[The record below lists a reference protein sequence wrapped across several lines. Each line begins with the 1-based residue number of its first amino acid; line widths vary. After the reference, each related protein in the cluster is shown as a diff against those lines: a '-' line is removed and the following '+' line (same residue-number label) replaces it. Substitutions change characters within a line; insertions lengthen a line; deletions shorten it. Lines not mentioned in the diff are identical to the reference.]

1 MIKSL
6 RTKIL
11 SCFFL
16 LALVMIIGVVL
27 IAISFR
33 SAVAAANT
41 MSGTYLAIE
50 RDFGDANTNLQN
62 LVKRF
67 FLVQAMAPTGAL
79 DTDDGVATMVDP
91 GKPEQEALQAALDD
105 LGVQVQKVNNPDFS
119 SEYQIMNS
127 AGSLFLSTYKEME
140 TMFYA
145 KKFSESYELYF
156 ANCHE
161 AILQYEENV
170 NLMKEQLQTLVDE
183 NEATLKAAEKSV
195 QTSIIIGSILLIL
208 VSIIGI
214 YVVNKSISPLRSAST
229 ELNDILSAMNAGNA
243 NLSRRLVKHS
253 DDEVGILVSGINNFL
268 ATLQDII
275 AKIKSESGH
284 IYSSV
289 ENTVGLVNTSKED
302 VSNVSAVMEELT
314 ASMETANST
323 LISLNNGA
331 KDVNSAVGQVSDQV
345 AAGNQRVSDIKDHAT
360 VIRENTEK
368 KRHSTNEMVSSIKDG
383 LESSIEDSKNV
394 AQIQTLTEDILSIAS
409 QTNLLALNA
418 SIEAARAGDAGKGF
432 AVVADEIRQLAEHS
446 KDTANSIQEIS
457 NQVISAVESLAK
469 DSNEML
475 TYVSE
480 SVLAD
485 YDEFE
490 DVAQQYYQDAEDINQ
505 VLKSVNENT
514 IVLNST
520 MGEMAEQIDHISRVI
535 SDCTTGVSDAT
546 ESTTGI
552 LASITTIHDD
562 SESNREVSE
571 RLQEEVS
578 RFSASSEE

>member
-33 SAVAAANT
+33 SAVQAANT

-79 DTDDGVATMVDP
+79 DTDDGVASMVDP
-91 GKPEQEALQAALDD
+91 GKPEQEALQAALTD

-145 KKFSESYELYF
+145 KKFSESYDLYF

-195 QTSIIIGSILLIL
+195 QTSIIIGSILSIL

-368 KRHSTNEMVSSIKDG
+368 KRNSTNEMVSSIKDG

-552 LASITTIHDD
+552 LTSITTIHDD

-571 RLQEEVS
+571 RLQDDVT
-578 RFSASSEE
+578 RFSASSE

>member
-27 IAISFR
+27 IAISFQD
-33 SAVAAANT
+33 AVDAANT

-50 RDFGDANTNLQN
+50 RDFRDANTNLQN

-67 FLVQAMAPTGAL
+67 FLVQAMAPTGAM
-79 DTDDGVATMVDP
+79 DTADGVASMVDP

-105 LGVQVQKVNNPDFS
+105 LGVQVQKVNDPDFTA
-119 SEYQIMNS
+119 EYNTMYS

-145 KKFSESYELYF
+145 KKFSESYDLYF

-161 AILQYEENV
+161 AILTYEDNV
-170 NLMKEQLQTLVDE
+170 TLMKEQLQALVDK
-183 NEATLKAAEKSV
+183 NTATLKAAEKSV
-195 QTSIIIGSILLIL
+195 HKSIIIGSILSTI
-208 VSIIGI
+208 VAVIGV
-214 YVVNKSISPLRSAST
+214 YVVNKTISPLRAASI
-229 ELNDILSAMNAGNA
+229 ELDEILSAMNAGNA
-243 NLSRRLVKHS
+243 NLSRRIKNS
-253 DDEVGILVSGINNFL
+253 STDEVGVLVSGINNFL
-268 ATLQDII
+268 TTLQDII
-275 AKIKSESGH
+275 VKIKSESGH

-314 ASMETANST
+314 ASMETANNT

-331 KDVNSAVGQVSDQV
+331 KDVNTAVGQVSDQV

-368 KRHSTNEMVSSIKDG
+368 KRNSTNEMVSSIKDG

-514 IVLNST
+514 VVLNNT
-520 MGEMAEQIDHISRVI
+520 IGEMAEQIDNISHVI

-571 RLQEEVS
+571 RLQEEVN
-578 RFSASSEE
+578 RFSSSEE

>member
-33 SAVAAANT
+33 SAVQAANT

-79 DTDDGVATMVDP
+79 DTDDGVASMVDP
-91 GKPEQEALQAALDD
+91 GKPEQEALQAALTD

-145 KKFSESYELYF
+145 KKFSESYDLYF

-195 QTSIIIGSILLIL
+195 QTSIIIGSILSIL

-368 KRHSTNEMVSSIKDG
+368 KRNSTNEMVSSIKDG

>member
-33 SAVAAANT
+33 SAVQAANT

-79 DTDDGVATMVDP
+79 DTDDGVASMVDP
-91 GKPEQEALQAALDD
+91 GKPEQEALQAALTD

-145 KKFSESYELYF
+145 KKFSESYDLYF

-195 QTSIIIGSILLIL
+195 QKSIIIGSILSIL

-331 KDVNSAVGQVSDQV
+331 KDVNSAVGQVSNQV

-368 KRHSTNEMVSSIKDG
+368 KRNSTNEMVSSIKDG

>member
-33 SAVAAANT
+33 SAVQAANT

>member
-33 SAVAAANT
+33 SAVQAANT

-79 DTDDGVATMVDP
+79 DTDDGVASMVDP
-91 GKPEQEALQAALDD
+91 GKPEQEALQAALTD

-145 KKFSESYELYF
+145 KKFSESYDLYF

-195 QTSIIIGSILLIL
+195 QKSIIIGSILSIL

-368 KRHSTNEMVSSIKDG
+368 KRNSTNEMVSSIKDG
-383 LESSIEDSKNV
+383 QQERCTDPDSYRRYSFNRF
-394 AQIQTLTEDILSIAS
+394 ADQPPCS
-409 QTNLLALNA
+409 QRFN
-418 SIEAARAGDAGKGF
+418 RGC
-432 AVVADEIRQLAEHS
+432 
-446 KDTANSIQEIS
+446 
-457 NQVISAVESLAK
+457 
-469 DSNEML
+469 
-475 TYVSE
+475 
-480 SVLAD
+480 
-485 YDEFE
+485 
-490 DVAQQYYQDAEDINQ
+490 
-505 VLKSVNENT
+505 KS
-514 IVLNST
+514 
-520 MGEMAEQIDHISRVI
+520 RR
-535 SDCTTGVSDAT
+535 C
-546 ESTTGI
+546 
-552 LASITTIHDD
+552 
-562 SESNREVSE
+562 RK
-571 RLQEEVS
+571 RLCGCC
-578 RFSASSEE
+578 

>member
-1 MIKSL
+1 MIMTL

-67 FLVQAMAPTGAL
+67 FLVQAMAPTGAM

-91 GKPEQEALQAALDD
+91 GKSEQEALQAALDD
-105 LGVQVQKVNNPDFS
+105 LGVQVQKVNDPDFS
-119 SEYQIMNS
+119 SEYQTMYS

-145 KKFSESYELYF
+145 KQFSESYDLYF

-161 AILQYEENV
+161 AILEYEDNV
-170 NLMKEQLQTLVDE
+170 TLMKEQLQVLVDE
-183 NEATLKAAEKSV
+183 NTATLQAAEKSV
-195 QTSIIIGSILLIL
+195 RKSIIIGSILSVI

-214 YVVNKSISPLRSAST
+214 YVVNRTISPLRSASM

-243 NLSRRLVKHS
+243 NLSRRIKKDS
-253 DDEVGILVSGINNFL
+253 DDEVGVLVSGINDFL
-268 ATLQDII
+268 QTLQDII

-289 ENTVGLVNTSKED
+289 ENTVGLVNNSKED

-314 ASMETANST
+314 ASMETANNT

-368 KRHSTNEMVSSIKDG
+368 KRNSTNEMVSSIKDG

-514 IVLNST
+514 VVLSST

-546 ESTTGI
+546 ESTSGI

-578 RFSASSEE
+578 RFSSSSEE

>member
-1 MIKSL
+1 
-6 RTKIL
+6 
-11 SCFFL
+11 
-16 LALVMIIGVVL
+16 
-27 IAISFR
+27 
-33 SAVAAANT
+33 
-41 MSGTYLAIE
+41 
-50 RDFGDANTNLQN
+50 
-62 LVKRF
+62 
-67 FLVQAMAPTGAL
+67 
-79 DTDDGVATMVDP
+79 
-91 GKPEQEALQAALDD
+91 
-105 LGVQVQKVNNPDFS
+105 
-119 SEYQIMNS
+119 MNS

-145 KKFSESYELYF
+145 KKFSESYDLYF

-195 QTSIIIGSILLIL
+195 QKSIIIGSILSIL

-368 KRHSTNEMVSSIKDG
+368 KRNSTNEMVSSIKDG

>member
-1 MIKSL
+1 MMKSL

-16 LALVMIIGVVL
+16 LALVMVIGVVL
-27 IAISFR
+27 IAISFQD
-33 SAVAAANT
+33 AVNAANT
-41 MSGTYLAIE
+41 MSGTYLSIE

-67 FLVQAMAPTGAL
+67 FLVQAMAPTGAM

-91 GKPEQEALQAALDD
+91 GKPEQEALKAALDD
-105 LGVQVQKVNNPDFS
+105 LGVQVQKVNDPDFS
-119 SEYQIMNS
+119 AEYETMNS
-127 AGSLFLSTYKEME
+127 AGNLFLSTYKEME

-145 KKFSESYELYF
+145 KKFSESYDLYF

-161 AILQYEENV
+161 AILTYEDNV
-170 NLMKEQLQTLVDE
+170 TLMKEQLQALVDK
-183 NEATLKAAEKSV
+183 NTTTLKAAEKSV
-195 QTSIIIGSILLIL
+195 HKSIIIGSIFSTI
-208 VSIIGI
+208 VAVIGV
-214 YVVNKSISPLRSAST
+214 YVVNKTISPLRAASI
-229 ELNDILSAMNAGNA
+229 ELDEILSAMNAGNA
-243 NLSRRLVKHS
+243 NLSRRIKNS
-253 DDEVGILVSGINNFL
+253 STDEVGVLVSGINNFL
-268 ATLQDII
+268 TTLQDII
-275 AKIKSESGH
+275 VKIKSESGH

-314 ASMETANST
+314 ASMETANNT

-331 KDVNSAVGQVSDQV
+331 KDVNTAVGQVSDQV

-368 KRHSTNEMVSSIKDG
+368 KRNSTNEMVSSIKDG

-514 IVLNST
+514 VVLNNT
-520 MGEMAEQIDHISRVI
+520 IGEMAEQIDNISHVI

-571 RLQEEVS
+571 RLQEEVN
-578 RFSASSEE
+578 RFSSSEE

>member
-27 IAISFR
+27 IAISFQD
-33 SAVAAANT
+33 AVRAANT
-41 MSGTYLAIE
+41 MSGTYLSIE

-67 FLVQAMAPTGAL
+67 FLVQAMAPTGAM

-91 GKPEQEALQAALDD
+91 GKPEQEALKAALDD
-105 LGVQVQKVNNPDFS
+105 LAIQVQKVNNPDFS
-119 SEYQIMNS
+119 AEYEIMSS
-127 AGSLFLSTYKEME
+127 AGNLFLTTYKEME

-145 KKFSESYELYF
+145 KKFSDSYDLYF

-170 NLMKEQLQTLVDE
+170 GLMKEQLQVLVDQ
-183 NEATLKAAEKSV
+183 NNASLQAAEKSV
-195 QTSIIIGSILLIL
+195 HTSIIIGSIL
-208 VSIIGI
+208 SIIVSVIGV
-214 YVVNKSISPLRSAST
+214 YVVNKTISPLRSASI
-229 ELNDILSAMNAGNA
+229 ELNDILASMNAGNA
-243 NLSRRLVKHS
+243 NLSRRIQNS
-253 DDEVGILVSGINNFL
+253 STDEVGVLVSGINNFL
-268 ATLQDII
+268 STLQDII
-275 AKIKSESGH
+275 VKIKSESGH

-289 ENTVGLVNTSKED
+289 ENTVGLVNNSKED

-314 ASMETANST
+314 ASMETANNT
-323 LISLNNGA
+323 LTSLNNGA
-331 KDVNSAVGQVSDQV
+331 KDVNNAVGQVSDQV

-360 VIRENTEK
+360 VIRESTEK
-368 KRHSTNEMVSSIKDG
+368 KRNSTNEMVSSIKDG

-469 DSNEML
+469 DSNDML

-490 DVAQQYYQDAEDINQ
+490 NVAQQYYQDAEDINL

-514 IVLNST
+514 VVLTNT
-520 MGEMAEQIDHISRVI
+520 IGEMAEQIDNISHVI

-571 RLQEEVS
+571 RLQEEVN
-578 RFSASSEE
+578 RFSSSEE

>member
-33 SAVAAANT
+33 SAVQAANT

-67 FLVQAMAPTGAL
+67 FLVQAMAPTGAM

-91 GKPEQEALQAALDD
+91 GKPEQEALQAALTD

-145 KKFSESYELYF
+145 KKFSESYDLYF

-195 QTSIIIGSILLIL
+195 QKSIIIGSILSIL

-368 KRHSTNEMVSSIKDG
+368 KRNSTNEMVSSIKDG

-514 IVLNST
+514 VVLNST

>member
-27 IAISFR
+27 IAISFQD
-33 SAVAAANT
+33 AVNAANT
-41 MSGTYLAIE
+41 MSGTYLSIE

-79 DTDDGVATMVDP
+79 DTDDGVASMVDP
-91 GKPEQEALQAALDD
+91 GKPEQEALKAALDD
-105 LGVQVQKVNNPDFS
+105 LAIQVQKVNNPDFS
-119 SEYQIMNS
+119 AEYEIMSS
-127 AGSLFLSTYKEME
+127 AGNLFLTTYKE
-140 TMFYA
+140 
-145 KKFSESYELYF
+145 FSDSYDLYF

-170 NLMKEQLQTLVDE
+170 GLMKEQLQVLVDQ
-183 NEATLKAAEKSV
+183 NNASLKAAEKSV
-195 QTSIIIGSILLIL
+195 HKSIIIGSIL
-208 VSIIGI
+208 SIIVSVIGV
-214 YVVNKSISPLRSAST
+214 YVVNKTISPLRSASI
-229 ELNDILSAMNAGNA
+229 ELNDILASMNAGNA
-243 NLSRRLVKHS
+243 NLSRRIQNS
-253 DDEVGILVSGINNFL
+253 STDEVGVLVSGINNFL
-268 ATLQDII
+268 STLQDII
-275 AKIKSESGH
+275 VKIKSESGH

-289 ENTVGLVNTSKED
+289 ENTVGLVNNSKED

-314 ASMETANST
+314 ASMETANNT
-323 LISLNNGA
+323 LTSLNNGA
-331 KDVNSAVGQVSDQV
+331 KDVNNAVGQVSDQV

-360 VIRENTEK
+360 VIRESTEK
-368 KRHSTNEMVSSIKDG
+368 KRNSTNEMVSSIKDG

-490 DVAQQYYQDAEDINQ
+490 NVAQQYYQDAEDINQ

-514 IVLNST
+514 VVLNNT
-520 MGEMAEQIDHISRVI
+520 IGEMAEQIDNISHVI

-571 RLQEEVS
+571 RLQEEVN
-578 RFSASSEE
+578 RFSSSEE

>member
-1 MIKSL
+1 
-6 RTKIL
+6 
-11 SCFFL
+11 
-16 LALVMIIGVVL
+16 MIIGVVL

-33 SAVAAANT
+33 SAVQAANT

-79 DTDDGVATMVDP
+79 DTDDGVASMVDP
-91 GKPEQEALQAALDD
+91 GKPEQEALQAALTD

-145 KKFSESYELYF
+145 KKFSESYDLYF

-195 QTSIIIGSILLIL
+195 QTSIIIGSILSIL

-368 KRHSTNEMVSSIKDG
+368 KRNSTNEMVSSIKDG

>member
-67 FLVQAMAPTGAL
+67 FLVQAMAPTGAM

-91 GKPEQEALQAALDD
+91 GKPEQEALQTALDD
-105 LGVQVQKVNNPDFS
+105 LGVQVQKVNDPDFS
-119 SEYQIMNS
+119 SEYQTMYS

-145 KKFSESYELYF
+145 KQFSESYELYF

-161 AILQYEENV
+161 AILQYEDNV
-170 NLMKEQLQTLVDE
+170 KLMKEQLQVLVDK
-183 NEATLKAAEKSV
+183 NTATLQAAEKSV
-195 QTSIIIGSILLIL
+195 RKSIIIGSILSVI

-214 YVVNKSISPLRSAST
+214 YVVNRTISPLRSASM

-243 NLSRRLVKHS
+243 NLSRRLAKHS
-253 DDEVGILVSGINNFL
+253 DDEVGVLVSGINDFL
-268 ATLQDII
+268 STLQDII

-368 KRHSTNEMVSSIKDG
+368 KRNSTNEMVSSIKDG

-535 SDCTTGVSDAT
+535 GDCTTGVSDAT

-578 RFSASSEE
+578 RFSSSSEE

>member
-27 IAISFR
+27 IAISFQD
-33 SAVAAANT
+33 AVRAANT
-41 MSGTYLAIE
+41 MSGTYLSIE

-67 FLVQAMAPTGAL
+67 FLVQAMAPTGAM

-91 GKPEQEALQAALDD
+91 GKPEQEALKAALDD
-105 LGVQVQKVNNPDFS
+105 LAIQVQKVNNPDFS
-119 SEYQIMNS
+119 AEYEIMSS
-127 AGSLFLSTYKEME
+127 AGNLFLTTYKEME

-145 KKFSESYELYF
+145 KKFSDSYDLYF
-156 ANCHE
+156 ANYHG

-170 NLMKEQLQTLVDE
+170 GLMKEQLQVLVDQ
-183 NEATLKAAEKSV
+183 NNASLQAAEKSV
-195 QTSIIIGSILLIL
+195 HTSIIIGSIL
-208 VSIIGI
+208 SIIVSVIGV
-214 YVVNKSISPLRSAST
+214 YVVNKTISPLRSTSI
-229 ELNDILSAMNAGNA
+229 ELNDILASMNAGNA
-243 NLSRRLVKHS
+243 NLSRRIQNS
-253 DDEVGILVSGINNFL
+253 STDEVGVLVSGINNFL
-268 ATLQDII
+268 STLQDII
-275 AKIKSESGH
+275 VKIKSESGH

-289 ENTVGLVNTSKED
+289 ENTVGLVNNSKED

-314 ASMETANST
+314 ASMETANNT
-323 LISLNNGA
+323 LTSLNNGA

-360 VIRENTEK
+360 VIRESTEK
-368 KRHSTNEMVSSIKDG
+368 KRNSTNEMVSSIKDG

-469 DSNEML
+469 DSNDML

-490 DVAQQYYQDAEDINQ
+490 NVAQQYYQDAEDINL

-514 IVLNST
+514 VVLTNT
-520 MGEMAEQIDHISRVI
+520 IGEMAEQIDNISHVI

-546 ESTTGI
+546 ASTTGI

-571 RLQEEVS
+571 RLQEEVN
-578 RFSASSEE
+578 RFSSSEE

>member
-33 SAVAAANT
+33 SAVQAANT

-79 DTDDGVATMVDP
+79 DTDDGVASMVDP
-91 GKPEQEALQAALDD
+91 GKPEQEALQAALTD

-145 KKFSESYELYF
+145 KKFSESYDLYF

-195 QTSIIIGSILLIL
+195 QTSIIVGSILSIL

-368 KRHSTNEMVSSIKDG
+368 KRNSTNEMVSSIKDG

>member
-33 SAVAAANT
+33 SAVQAANT

-79 DTDDGVATMVDP
+79 DTDDGVASMVDP
-91 GKPEQEALQAALDD
+91 GKPEQEALQAALTD
-105 LGVQVQKVNNPDFS
+105 LGVQVQKVNNSDFS

-145 KKFSESYELYF
+145 KKFSESYDLYF

-195 QTSIIIGSILLIL
+195 QTSIIIGSILSIL

-368 KRHSTNEMVSSIKDG
+368 KRNSTNEMVSSIKDG

>member
-79 DTDDGVATMVDP
+79 DTDDGVASMVDP

-145 KKFSESYELYF
+145 KKFSESYDLYF

-183 NEATLKAAEKSV
+183 NEASLKAAEKSV
-195 QTSIIIGSILLIL
+195 QKSIIIGSILSIL

-345 AAGNQRVSDIKDHAT
+345 TAGNQRVSDIKDHAT

-368 KRHSTNEMVSSIKDG
+368 KRNSTNEMVSSIKDG

>member
-67 FLVQAMAPTGAL
+67 FLVQAMAPTGAM

-214 YVVNKSISPLRSAST
+214 YVVNKSITPLRSAST

>member
-33 SAVAAANT
+33 SAVQAANT

-79 DTDDGVATMVDP
+79 DTDDGVASMVDP
-91 GKPEQEALQAALDD
+91 GKPEQEALQAALTD

-145 KKFSESYELYF
+145 KKFSESYDLYF

-195 QTSIIIGSILLIL
+195 QKSIIIGSILSIL

-368 KRHSTNEMVSSIKDG
+368 KRNSTNEMVSSIKDG

>member
-1 MIKSL
+1 
-6 RTKIL
+6 
-11 SCFFL
+11 
-16 LALVMIIGVVL
+16 MIIGVVL

-33 SAVAAANT
+33 SAVQAANT

-79 DTDDGVATMVDP
+79 DTDDGVASMVDP
-91 GKPEQEALQAALDD
+91 GKPEQEALQAALTD

-145 KKFSESYELYF
+145 KKFSESYDLYF

-195 QTSIIIGSILLIL
+195 QTSIIIGSILSIL

-368 KRHSTNEMVSSIKDG
+368 KRNSTNEMVSSIKDG

-552 LASITTIHDD
+552 LTSITTIHDD

-571 RLQEEVS
+571 RLQDDVT
-578 RFSASSEE
+578 RFSASSE